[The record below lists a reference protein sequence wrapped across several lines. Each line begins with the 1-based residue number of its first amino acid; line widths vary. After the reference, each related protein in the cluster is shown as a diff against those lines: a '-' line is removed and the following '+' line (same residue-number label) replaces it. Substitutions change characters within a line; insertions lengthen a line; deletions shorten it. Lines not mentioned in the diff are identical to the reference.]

1 MGQATVNL
9 KLNKSAY
16 IKEENPNTHYST
28 AYNQNYQLGASSS
41 SKENYLLLGFEPM
54 ATNLK
59 RKKLLAV
66 QLTAYLRQGNG
77 ALNAYPLYGAFNA
90 ANVTWNTKPSQPAG
104 YIYVGTFPDP
114 GYAQRGTWA
123 TLTAPTEA
131 TIDTTGAKP
140 WYAINYGISLGGNTS
155 GSISE
160 DVKNWY
166 GQIGL
171 GSSTP
176 MYITIT
182 YDPDVT
188 VTSQVDPLS
197 YPSGSSVS
205 SAAAQRFSWRYR
217 KAAAYSNVRC
227 ADETWTQASA
237 KFYWKT
243 SEESSYHQ
251 TSISGTTLEHTFPA
265 NTFPAGK
272 TINWYVQGTDTDGTT
287 TTSGNFTFTTIA
299 PVLTPTSYPSGSSVD
314 SRAAIPFAWNITEGS
329 SGASMTQVSAKLYW
343 RVSGATG
350 YNEISVSGNT
360 KSLTVPAYTFPPN
373 TTIEWYLSATVPN
386 NITCSSSSAT
396 FKTQTFSISILSA
409 PTGSDID
416 TRNAISFSWKIA
428 NSSGDATQTS
438 AVFYWRTGSTESYTQ
453 VSISGNTK
461 NVSIP
466 ANTFPTGK
474 TVQWYVSATVQGG
487 TVLSTSPASFTTV
500 STQITMDT
508 YPSGNSVYTAAGL
521 GFTWHFA
528 SSAGNYGQSSAKLY
542 WRSSTS
548 DPYSQISVSGNTQSL
563 TVPANTFPTGKTI
576 QWYMEGT
583 DIGGKTSS
591 TSVSS
596 FTTVT
601 TQITPQDSPTSGYAD
616 PREAITF
623 HWYFASSGGSVPQ
636 GSATFYWR
644 ETGEEEWTSVSA
656 SGSSQEVTIPANT
669 FPVAS
674 YVEWYLTGTDIG
686 GTSSTSEVFTFSTTA
701 STAYAY
707 PQAPIG
713 IAQDTSKPVTLS
725 WMLAN
730 ADGTLQ
736 KKVTLQ
742 WKRPTDISWTTI
754 RQSATP
760 FTEWE
765 VEANYFPVGEIEWR
779 VIATNRDNIDGPAG
793 TAAFVSVHAPA
804 APIGVTATAVPLT
817 TISWQAEDQEGFE
830 IFIDGVAVK
839 RAYGTDSSWSPDWV
853 LEDGTHVISVRIQG
867 LYGLWSDPGSTT
879 VAIEN
884 IVPEGWED
892 LAVSAAFDVDA
903 EMTAT
908 GAEDLTSPTINW
920 FRDGKRIAVT
930 EGLRS
935 YTDRFVLGTH
945 SYYIEIWSPDGYYA
959 RSVTVTGC
967 LKSCTM
973 RIALFSGG
981 EWIDLKY
988 SERSDNEQAFSYNRT
1003 ASLRHVL
1010 GAVYPVLEVS
1020 AFEDESGRYSCA
1032 FADIQSAKRFESL
1045 RGQQVIVKSRGGN
1058 VLIGALLSLERRY
1071 TEFYVSYSFTIQAI
1085 DWEDFRHVCQND

>member
-9 KLNKSAY
+9 NLIKSAY
-16 IKEENPNTHYST
+16 IDQGHADTHYGT
-28 AYNQNYQLGASSS
+28 AYNQSYLLSGGSYTHR
-41 SKENYLLLGFEPM
+41 YLLLRFAQMPS
-54 ATNLK
+54 NLK

-66 QLTAYLRQGNG
+66 QLTAYLRKG
-77 ALNAYPLYGAFNA
+77 AVNTVAYPLYGDFNA
-90 ANVTWNTKPSQPAG
+90 DSVTYNTRPSWPAG
-104 YIYVGTFPDP
+104 YIYVAEFPSP
-114 GYAQRGTWA
+114 SLSEQGNWEIMTYPASISSS
-123 TLTAPTEA
+123 L
-131 TIDTTGAKP
+131 TGA
-140 WYAINYGISLGGNTS
+140 YIQYTMHNGVSLGGTPGYS
-155 GSISE
+155 PTRDEG
-160 DVKNWY
+160 NWY

-171 GSSTP
+171 AGTTP
-176 MYITIT
+176 MYITVT

-188 VTSQVDPLS
+188 ITSKIVPNT

-205 SAAAQRFSWRYR
+205 SASTQRFSWYLT
-217 KAAAYSNVRC
+217 KNSTYYC
-227 ADETWTQASA
+227 DDETWTQASA
-237 KFYWKT
+237 KIFWKT

-251 TSISGTTLEHTFPA
+251 VSISGTTNNYTFPA

-272 TINWYVQGTDTDGTT
+272 TINWYMQGTDTDGTT
-287 TTSGNFTFTTIA
+287 STTGNYSFTTLSPI
-299 PVLTPTSYPSGSSVD
+299 LTPSSYPSGSSVD
-314 SRAAIPFAWNITEGS
+314 SRSAIPFAWSITEGS

-360 KSLTVPAYTFPPN
+360 KSLNVPAYTFPPN
-373 TTIEWYLSATVPN
+373 TTIEWYLSATIPN

-396 FKTQTFSISILSA
+396 FKTQTFSISVLSA

-528 SSAGNYGQSSAKLY
+528 SNVGNYGQSSAKLY

-623 HWYFASSGGSVPQ
+623 HWYFSSSGGSVPQ

-644 ETGEEEWTSVSA
+644 ETGAEEWTSVSA

-674 YVEWYLTGTDIG
+674 YVEWYLAGTDIG

-730 ADGTLQ
+730 ADGTLP

-779 VIATNRDNIDGPAG
+779 VIATNRDDIDGPAG

-839 RAYGTDSSWSPDWV
+839 RAYGTDSSWSPNWV

-892 LAVSAAFDVDA
+892 LDVSAAFDVDA

-959 RSVTVTGC
+959 RSETVTGC
-967 LKSCTM
+967 LKSCIT

-1010 GAVYPVLEVS
+1010 GAAYPVLEVS

-1058 VLIGALLSLERRY
+1058 VMIGALLSLERRY
-1071 TEFYVSYSFTIQAI
+1071 TEFYAAYSFTIQAI

>member
-9 KLNKSAY
+9 NLSKSAY
-16 IKEENPNTHYST
+16 IDKDYPDTHYST
-28 AYNQNYQLGASSS
+28 AYNQSYLLSSRNSNY
-41 SKENYLLLGFEPM
+41 KYLLLNFARMPS
-54 ATNLK
+54 NLK

-66 QLTAYLRQGNG
+66 QLTAYLRKG
-77 ALNAYPLYGAFNA
+77 AVVTHAYPLYGVFD
-90 ANVTWNTKPSQPAG
+90 ANTVTYNTRPNWPVA
-104 YIYVGTFPDP
+104 YIYVAEFPSP
-114 GYAQRGTWA
+114 PVAEQGTWEIMTYPA
-123 TLTAPTEA
+123 STSSSLTDSFIPYVLHN
-131 TIDTTGAKP
+131 GV
-140 WYAINYGISLGGNTS
+140 SLGGNVGAIPS
-155 GSISE
+155 RESAS
-160 DVKNWY
+160 WY

-171 GSSTP
+171 GNTTP
-176 MYITIT
+176 MYLTVT

-188 VTSQVDPLS
+188 ITSKIAPNT

-205 SAAAQRFSWRYR
+205 SATTQRFSWYFT
-217 KAAAYSNVRC
+217 KASTDYC
-227 ADETWTQASA
+227 DDETWTQASA
-237 KFYWKT
+237 KIFWKT

-251 TSISGTTLEHTFPA
+251 VSISGTTNNYTFPA

-272 TINWYVQGTDTDGTT
+272 TINWYMQGTDTDGTT
-287 TTSGNFTFTTIA
+287 STSGNYTFTTLA

-314 SRAAIPFAWNITEGS
+314 SRSAIPFAWSVTEGS

-521 GFTWHFA
+521 EFTWHFA
-528 SSAGNYGQSSAKLY
+528 SSVGNYGQSSAKLY

-674 YVEWYLTGTDIG
+674 YVEWYLAGTDIG

-730 ADGTLQ
+730 ADGTLP

-754 RQSATP
+754 RQSTTP

-765 VEANYFPVGEIEWR
+765 VDANYFPVGEIEWR

-959 RSVTVTGC
+959 RSETVSGC
-967 LKSCTM
+967 LKSCIT

-1058 VLIGALLSLERRY
+1058 VMIGALLSLERRY

>member
-1 MGQATVNL
+1 MGQATV
-9 KLNKSAY
+9 KLNLSKSAY
-16 IKEENPNTHYST
+16 IDKAYPDTHYST
-28 AYNQNYQLGASSS
+28 AYNQSYLLSSRS
-41 SKENYLLLGFEPM
+41 STYKYLLLNFARMPS
-54 ATNLK
+54 NLK

-66 QLTAYLRQGNG
+66 QLTAYLRRGDMK
-77 ALNAYPLYGAFNA
+77 LNAYPLYDTFD
-90 ANVTWNTKPSQPAG
+90 ANTVTYNSRPSQPPA
-104 YIYVGTFPDP
+104 YIYVAEFPYP
-114 GYAQRGTWA
+114 PIAEQGSWA
-123 TLTAPTEA
+123 TMTYPESTSSSLTDVY
-131 TIDTTGAKP
+131 IQYVLHNGV
-140 WYAINYGISLGGNTS
+140 SLGGNIGAS
-155 GSISE
+155 PSRESAS
-160 DVKNWY
+160 WY

-171 GSSTP
+171 GNTTP
-176 MYITIT
+176 MYLTVT
-182 YDPDVT
+182 YDPDFN
-188 VTSQVDPLS
+188 VTSQVYS
-197 YPSGSSVS
+197 SVFPSGSSVS
-205 SAAAQRFSWRYR
+205 SISTQRFTWYYAKS
-217 KAAAYSNVRC
+217 AASSGAYC
-227 ADETWTQASA
+227 DDENWTQASA
-237 KFYWKT
+237 KIFWKT

-251 TSISGTTLEHTFPA
+251 VSISGSTREYTFPA

-272 TINWYVQGTDTDGTT
+272 TIDWYIQGTDTDGTT
-287 TTSGNFTFTTIA
+287 TATAVRNFTTLG

-396 FKTQTFSISILSA
+396 FKTQTFSISVLSA

-487 TVLSTSPASFTTV
+487 TVLSTSPASFSTV

-521 GFTWHFA
+521 EFTWHFA
-528 SSAGNYGQSSAKLY
+528 SSVGNYGQSSAKLY

-674 YVEWYLTGTDIG
+674 YVEWYLAGTDIG

-730 ADGTLQ
+730 ADGTLP

-754 RQSATP
+754 RQSTTP

-765 VEANYFPVGEIEWR
+765 VDANYFPVGEIEWR

-959 RSVTVTGC
+959 RSETVTGC
-967 LKSCTM
+967 LKSCIT

>member
-28 AYNQNYQLGASSS
+28 AYNQNYLLGATSS
-41 SKENYLLLGFEPM
+41 SKENYLLLGFESM

-77 ALNAYPLYGAFNA
+77 ALNAYPLYDAFDA

-104 YIYVGTFPDP
+104 YIYAGTFPDP
-114 GYAQRGTWA
+114 GYEQRGTWA
-123 TLTAPTEA
+123 TLTAPTET

-140 WYAINYGISLGGNTS
+140 WYAINYGVSLGGNTS

-217 KAAAYSNVRC
+217 KAAAYSSVRC

-237 KFYWKT
+237 KIYWKT

-251 TSISGTTLEHTFPA
+251 VSISGTTLEYTFPA

-272 TINWYVQGTDTDGTT
+272 TINWYIQGTDTDGTT
-287 TTSGNFTFTTIA
+287 STSGNYTFTTLA

-314 SRAAIPFAWNITEGS
+314 SRAALAYSWSITE
-329 SGASMTQVSAKLYW
+329 SGTTTSVTQVSARLYW
-343 RVSGATG
+343 RVSGASSW
-350 YNEISVSGNT
+350 NQINASGST

-373 TTIEWYLSATVPN
+373 STIEWYLNATVPN
-386 NITCSSSSAT
+386 SVTCSSSTAT
-396 FKTQTFSISILSA
+396 FKTQAFSISVLSA
-409 PTGSDID
+409 PTGSNID
-416 TRNAISFSWKIA
+416 TRSAIYFSWKIA

-438 AVFYWRTGSTESYTQ
+438 AKFYWRVSGAASYTQ
-453 VSISGNTK
+453 VNVSGNTK

-474 TVQWYVSATVQGG
+474 TIQWYVSATVQGG
-487 TVLSTSPASFTTV
+487 TTLSTSATTFSTV
-500 STQITMDT
+500 STQITLDT
-508 YPSGNSVYTAAGL
+508 YPSGNSVYTAAGIE
-521 GFTWHFA
+521 FTWHFA
-528 SSAGNYGQSSAKLY
+528 SSAGNYGQTSAKLY
-542 WRSSTS
+542 WRTSTS
-548 DPYSQISVSGNTQSL
+548 QAYTEISVSGNTQSL
-563 TVPANTFPTGKTI
+563 TVPANTFPTNKTI
-576 QWYMEGT
+576 QWYLEGT
-583 DIGGKTSS
+583 DIGGLTSS
-591 TSVSS
+591 TSVMS

-601 TQITPQDSPTSGYAD
+601 TQITPQSSPTSGYSD
-616 PREAITF
+616 PRLPITF
-623 HWYFASSGGSVPQ
+623 QWYFASTGGPVPQ
-636 GSATFYWR
+636 ASASFYWR
-644 ETGEEEWTSVSA
+644 ETGTSTWTSVAA
-656 SGSSQEVTIPANT
+656 SGSTAKVTIPANT
-669 FPVAS
+669 FPVATTIDW
-674 YVEWYLTGTDIG
+674 YVEGTDIG
-686 GTSSTSEVFTFSTTA
+686 GTSSTSQVYTFSTTA

-707 PQAPIG
+707 PLAPIG
-713 IAQDTSKPVTLS
+713 TAADTSKPLTLS
-725 WMLAN
+725 WILAN
-730 ADGTLQ
+730 ADGTLPS
-736 KKVTLQ
+736 KVTLQ
-742 WKRPTDISWTTI
+742 WKRTTDQTWTTI
-754 RQSATP
+754 RESTTP

-765 VEANYFPVGEIEWR
+765 VAANYFPIGEIEWR
-779 VIATNRDNIDGPAG
+779 VIATNRDNVDGPAG

-804 APIGVTATAVPLT
+804 APEGVSATSVPLT
-817 TISWQAEDQEGFE
+817 TISWQGEDQEGYE
-830 IFIDGVAVK
+830 IIIDGVTVK
-839 RAYGTDSSWSPDWV
+839 QAYGTESSWSPDFV
-853 LEDGTHVISVRIQG
+853 LEDGEHVISVRIQG
-867 LYGLWSDPGSTT
+867 AYGLWSEPGITT

-892 LAVSAAFDVDA
+892 LSLSGSFAVDA
-903 EMTAT
+903 VLTAA
-908 GAEDLTSPTINW
+908 GAESLTEPTINW
-920 FRDGKRIAVT
+920 YRDGKRIAVT

-935 YTDRFVLGTH
+935 YTDRYVLGEH
-945 SYYIEIWSPDGYYA
+945 SYLIEIWNSDGYYA
-959 RSVTVTGC
+959 RSETITGVM
-967 LKSCTM
+967 KSCIS
-973 RIALFSGG
+973 RIALFAGG
-981 EWIDLKY
+981 DWVDLKL
-988 SERSDNEQAFSYNRT
+988 SEKSDNEQVFSYGRVS
-1003 ASLRHVL
+1003 SLRHVL

-1020 AFEDESGRYSCA
+1020 AFEDESGSYNCA
-1032 FADIQSAKRFESL
+1032 FTDVPSARRFEAL
-1045 RGQQVIVKSRGGN
+1045 RGQQVILKSRGG
-1058 VLIGALLSLERRY
+1058 VVMIGALLSMEKRY
-1071 TEFYVSYSFTIQAI
+1071 TEFYINYSFTIQAI
-1085 DWEDFRHVCQND
+1085 DWEDFRHVHAND

>member
-1 MGQATVNL
+1 M
-9 KLNKSAY
+9 
-16 IKEENPNTHYST
+16 
-28 AYNQNYQLGASSS
+28 
-41 SKENYLLLGFEPM
+41 
-54 ATNLK
+54 
-59 RKKLLAV
+59 
-66 QLTAYLRQGNG
+66 
-77 ALNAYPLYGAFNA
+77 
-90 ANVTWNTKPSQPAG
+90 
-104 YIYVGTFPDP
+104 
-114 GYAQRGTWA
+114 
-123 TLTAPTEA
+123 
-131 TIDTTGAKP
+131 
-140 WYAINYGISLGGNTS
+140 
-155 GSISE
+155 
-160 DVKNWY
+160 
-166 GQIGL
+166 
-171 GSSTP
+171 
-176 MYITIT
+176 
-182 YDPDVT
+182 
-188 VTSQVDPLS
+188 
-197 YPSGSSVS
+197 
-205 SAAAQRFSWRYR
+205 
-217 KAAAYSNVRC
+217 
-227 ADETWTQASA
+227 
-237 KFYWKT
+237 
-243 SEESSYHQ
+243 
-251 TSISGTTLEHTFPA
+251 
-265 NTFPAGK
+265 
-272 TINWYVQGTDTDGTT
+272 
-287 TTSGNFTFTTIA
+287 
-299 PVLTPTSYPSGSSVD
+299 
-314 SRAAIPFAWNITEGS
+314 
-329 SGASMTQVSAKLYW
+329 
-343 RVSGATG
+343 
-350 YNEISVSGNT
+350 
-360 KSLTVPAYTFPPN
+360 
-373 TTIEWYLSATVPN
+373 
-386 NITCSSSSAT
+386 
-396 FKTQTFSISILSA
+396 
-409 PTGSDID
+409 
-416 TRNAISFSWKIA
+416 
-428 NSSGDATQTS
+428 TQTS

-487 TVLSTSPASFTTV
+487 TVLSTSPASFSTV

-521 GFTWHFA
+521 EFTWHFA
-528 SSAGNYGQSSAKLY
+528 SSVGNYGQSSAKLY

-644 ETGEEEWTSVSA
+644 ETGEEEWTPVSA

-674 YVEWYLTGTDIG
+674 YVEWYLAGTDIG

-730 ADGTLQ
+730 ADGTLP

-754 RQSATP
+754 RQSTTP

-903 EMTAT
+903 VLTAT

-967 LKSCTM
+967 LKSCTT